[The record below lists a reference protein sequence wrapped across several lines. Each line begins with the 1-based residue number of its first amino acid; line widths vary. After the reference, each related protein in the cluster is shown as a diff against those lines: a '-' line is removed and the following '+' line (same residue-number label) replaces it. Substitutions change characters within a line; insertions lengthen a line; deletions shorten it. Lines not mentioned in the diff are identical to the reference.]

1 MASAYRDD
9 PMAHMNYSG
18 IRNLLAASLSIVL
31 LTGCG
36 STTEITISSTYVGE
50 YASARLKDVYLAVP
64 GGKRLTFP
72 EVFQG
77 FEPQTGAFT
86 TSLPFPKVAVSDVVY
101 EAATPV
107 AAYYDAQ
114 ANNNGYLEGPELVVL
129 YIRESAIGLGHSVD
143 YLGVNPRFNA
153 LATSAADIGGLM
165 AFVERNKSGMTENA
179 RKIFRDIEQLGLDW
193 RNRGKGRGSGGR

>member
-1 MASAYRDD
+1 
-9 PMAHMNYSG
+9 MAHMSIID
-18 IRNLLAASLSIVL
+18 IRALLAMSLSIVL
-31 LTGCG
+31 LAGCG
-36 STTEITISSTYVGE
+36 STTEIRPSPTYVGE
-50 YASARLKDVYLAVP
+50 YASARLKDIYLAVP
-64 GGKRLTFP
+64 GGKRLTFL
-72 EVFQG
+72 EVFKG

-101 EAATPV
+101 EAAKPV

-114 ANNNGYLEGPELVVL
+114 ANDNGYLEGPELVVL

-165 AFVERNKSGMTENA
+165 EFVKRNKAGMTENA
-179 RKIFRDIEQLGLDW
+179 QKIFRDIQQLGVDW
-193 RNRGKGRGSGGR
+193 RNRGKGRRPSGR

>member
-1 MASAYRDD
+1 
-9 PMAHMNYSG
+9 MAHMKNSS
-18 IRNLLAASLSIVL
+18 IRSLLAITLSIVL
-31 LTGCG
+31 LAGCG
-36 STTEITISSTYVGE
+36 STTEITPSPTYVGE
-50 YASARLKDVYLAVP
+50 YASARLKDIYLAVP

-72 EVFQG
+72 EVFKG
-77 FEPQTGAFT
+77 FEPQTAFLT

-101 EAATPV
+101 ATAEPV

-114 ANNNGYLEGPELVVL
+114 ANNNGYLESPELVVL

-165 AFVERNKSGMTENA
+165 EFVKRNKAGMTENA
-179 RKIFRDIEQLGLDW
+179 RNIFRDIEQLGLDW